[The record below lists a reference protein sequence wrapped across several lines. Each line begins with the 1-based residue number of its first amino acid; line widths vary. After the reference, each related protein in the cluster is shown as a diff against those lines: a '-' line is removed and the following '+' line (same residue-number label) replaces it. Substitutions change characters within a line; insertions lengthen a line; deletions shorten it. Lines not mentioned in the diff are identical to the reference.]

1 MGCSHLSLFACLSV
15 SPTNREGCEG
25 RDHPFPSLAQ
35 FPAQGSRYP
44 LNSLLR
50 KAGAGENEDAVDRV
64 RYQERVHLVGRSHLQ
79 GAAPSPLHG
88 AGEGA
93 PWPLWSCQALQKCP
107 GPGCMALC
115 KSFLSL
121 ASVFP
126 AVQRGGDWATSPRVF
141 QSCYVV
147 TMIKP

>member
-35 FPAQGSRYP
+35 FSAQGSRYP

-50 KAGAGENEDAVDRV
+50 KAGAGENEEAVDRV

-88 AGEGA
+88 AGVGA
-93 PWPLWSCQALQKCP
+93 PWPLCMPGAARHCRNALVLAAWPCASP
-107 GPGCMALC
+107 
-115 KSFLSL
+115 SSL
-121 ASVFP
+121 WP
-126 AVQRGGDWATSPRVF
+126 
-141 QSCYVV
+141 QSSQLFNGEGIAPHHQGFSRPV
-147 TMIKP
+147 ML